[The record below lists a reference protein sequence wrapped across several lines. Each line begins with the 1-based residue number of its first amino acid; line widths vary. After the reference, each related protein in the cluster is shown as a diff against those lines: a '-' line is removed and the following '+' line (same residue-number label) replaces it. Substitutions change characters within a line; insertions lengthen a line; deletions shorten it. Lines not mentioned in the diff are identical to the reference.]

1 MKAVCIVI
9 NNYFTGKMLNLS
21 LRRTKDPNKYMN
33 IIIFDDHQTIIDT
46 LSVYFKNA
54 KNYKV
59 VGTFTKS
66 KDILNFVKKNT
77 ADVIISDLL
86 TDEELGTDLISMLRK
101 NAPESIIIV
110 YSAVTLDFIKESC
123 VEAGADLCISK
134 TDHIDTLH
142 QGIQDILEARSIETE
157 IPIKKKPFNM
167 SLTLKERIIID
178 CMTKGMSS
186 PEIAEKLGLSHNTI
200 NNQKNHMIKKFG
212 CNSSTELVAKLFR
225 QGFLKM

>member
-1 MKAVCIVI
+1 
-9 NNYFTGKMLNLS
+9 
-21 LRRTKDPNKYMN
+21 MN
-33 IIIFDDHQTIIDT
+33 IILFDDHQTIIDT

-77 ADVIISDLL
+77 VDVIISDLL

-101 NAPESIIIV
+101 NAPASIIIV

-134 TDHIDTLH
+134 TDHIDTLTSRYPRH
-142 QGIQDILEARSIETE
+142 IRS
-157 IPIKKKPFNM
+157 KKYRNRKYQ
-167 SLTLKERIIID
+167 SK
-178 CMTKGMSS
+178 KS
-186 PEIAEKLGLSHNTI
+186 PSICHSP
-200 NNQKNHMIKKFG
+200 
-212 CNSSTELVAKLFR
+212 
-225 QGFLKM
+225 